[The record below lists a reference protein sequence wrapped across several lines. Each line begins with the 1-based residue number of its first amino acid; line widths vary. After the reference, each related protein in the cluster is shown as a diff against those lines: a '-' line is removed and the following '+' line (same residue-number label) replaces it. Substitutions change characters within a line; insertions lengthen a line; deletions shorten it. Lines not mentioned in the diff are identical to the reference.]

1 MATEEDKKF
10 DAVLGGFLASDLRA
24 RSERLHCPEPDVL
37 AAYHER
43 SLFPEEMN
51 SWKEHIVGCAHCQAI
66 LAELE
71 VTDSIPL
78 QAVEKEEVLV
88 MHPAAMP
95 AAAADQNAARV
106 ASPEKLRLARVS
118 RGVRWRWLA
127 PAGALAAGLLVW
139 VAWHEKQQ
147 SNLSGAEGKIAK
159 VEPSSVPP
167 VSSDTRQSSVRASSD
182 EIASLSKDS
191 SAFGGPVLEE
201 KTSASKNLKQLDQLG
216 SRAPS
221 AAPKITTAKP
231 PADKEKGA
239 RADTGRE
246 RADLDSLTAANRAEN
261 QLAMDAK
268 AGVAGAAPET
278 AEAQKQTAN
287 NALPNQ
293 LQNQNQSNTQ
303 GVHGPNAPNQAQPLK
318 KEKSATSGYLY
329 HAAPASPSASGAAAT
344 YDNVRA
350 SRSVVAGSLDW
361 PLISAPGAKTLW
373 RVGPAGLI
381 VFSNDGGA
389 TWVPQKSNVQVELTA
404 GSAPSDK
411 VCWIVG
417 RSGTILLTTDSGT
430 HWAIVHAPLDEDLA
444 GVRATD
450 ALHATIWNSGNS
462 KAFETSDGGVTWKPV
477 LPPQ

>member
-66 LAELE
+66 LSDLE

-88 MHPAAMP
+88 MQPAAMP
-95 AAAADQNAARV
+95 AAAAGQNAARA

-118 RGVRWRWLA
+118 RGVRWKWLA

-147 SNLSGAEGKIAK
+147 PNLSGAEGKIAK

-167 VSSDTRQSSVRASSD
+167 LSSDTRQSSARASSD
-182 EIASLSKDS
+182 EVASLSKDS
-191 SAFGGPVLEE
+191 SALGGPVLEE
-201 KTSASKNLKQLDQLG
+201 KARASKNLKQLDQLG
-216 SRAPS
+216 SRVPS
-221 AAPKITTAKP
+221 ATPKIAMAKP

-246 RADLDSLTAANRAEN
+246 RADGDSLTTANRVEN
-261 QLAMDAK
+261 QLAVEAK
-268 AGVAGAAPET
+268 TGVAGAAAET
-278 AEAQKQTAN
+278 AEAQTQTAN

-303 GVHGPNAPNQAQPLK
+303 RVHGPSAANQAQPIK
-318 KEKSATSGYLY
+318 KERSTAYLY
-329 HAAPASPSASGAAAT
+329 KAAPAPPPKSEAAPALNEVAAT
-344 YDNVRA
+344 
-350 SRSVVAGSLDW
+350 RSLIAGSLDW
-361 PLISAPGAKTLW
+361 RLISAPGKKTLW
-373 RVGPAGLI
+373 RAGPAGLI

-389 TWVPQKSNVQVELTA
+389 TWVRQKSDVQVELIS

-417 RSGTILLTTDSGT
+417 RAGTILLTIDSGT
-430 HWAIVHAPLDEDLA
+430 LWSIIHSPLDEDLA
-444 GVRATD
+444 GVRAQD
-450 ALHATIWNSGNS
+450 AFHATVWTSGNT
-462 KAFETSDGGVTWKPV
+462 KVFETSDGGVTWNPV
-477 LPPQ
+477 AP